1 MTASAFK
8 PGTMGKITTVLEM
21 KNIGIDGK
29 TYMIAEARIARV
41 RTDNPQIGDTVEYK
55 RAGQG
60 VDKGNIIFLAIKE
73 RASPEKKPIDE
84 GLDHSF
90 DPPAAKKEPMII
102 AGVYEGKSGTMVSI
116 KESDG
121 MVHPYPA
128 DITLLDYLSKPD
140 TAVHAGDTVSVRL
153 VDAGGKWVAKD
164 IGPAQKPEGFRNGK
178 DILQENL
185 ERKQAETAANPPPVK
200 GPIETISET
209 DAKDLIARGE
219 AAKMEKIQK
228 EAAEHTEKMKAENA
242 ARKASEPSLSDPVK
256 VPASFV
262 KSENP
267 PILNPVREE
276 FIDPGEPSEGE
287 HIAPIEVGVHIDMGG
302 YTNFDLKLA
311 DISGDRARQRIEG
324 DSMKM
329 IGVMRRLM
337 TAAKKGY

>member
-1 MTASAFK
+1 MTASAYK
-8 PGTMGKITTVLEM
+8 PGTMGKITEVLDM
-21 KNIGIDGK
+21 SNIGIDGK
-29 TYMIAEARIARV
+29 TYMIAGARIARV
-41 RTDNPQIGDTVEYK
+41 RDDNPQLGDTVEYK

-60 VDKGNIIFLAIKE
+60 IDKGNIIFFTIKE
-73 RASPEKKPIDE
+73 RASSGKKPIDAS
-84 GLDHSF
+84 LDRSF
-90 DPPAAKKEPMII
+90 DPPQ
-102 AGVYEGKSGTMVSI
+102 
-116 KESDG
+116 
-121 MVHPYPA
+121 
-128 DITLLDYLSKPD
+128 KPD
-140 TAVHAGDTVSVRL
+140 
-153 VDAGGKWVAKD
+153 
-164 IGPAQKPEGFRNGK
+164 GFKNGK

-185 ERKQAETAANPPPVK
+185 ERKQAETAATPPPEK
-200 GPIETISET
+200 GPIETVTET

-267 PILNPVREE
+267 PILNPVKEE
-276 FIDPGEPSEGE
+276 FVDPGEPSEGE

-302 YTNFDLKLA
+302 YTNFELKLA